1 MLDVRFNGT
10 EQFAFA
16 KGFGE
21 ILVGADN
28 TPFGFVEQTI
38 FAG

>member
-1 MLDVRFNGT
+1 MLDMRFDGT

-21 ILVGADN
+21 VLVRADN
-28 TPFGFVEQTI
+28 TPFGFVEETI
-38 FAG
+38 FTG